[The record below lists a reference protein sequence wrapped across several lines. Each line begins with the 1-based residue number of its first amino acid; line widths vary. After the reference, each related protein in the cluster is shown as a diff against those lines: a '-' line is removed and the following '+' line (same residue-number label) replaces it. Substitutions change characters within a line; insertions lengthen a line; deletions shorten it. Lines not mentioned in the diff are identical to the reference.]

1 MEVKNGLNS
10 PGFTV
15 KGDEAPQ
22 AYRVEP
28 SVENPGGQ
36 FGGSTAPP
44 ATAAPPPSTA
54 APAQVPSTE
63 MKKRRGRPRKY
74 SGDGSAVALSPMPI
88 SASIPFAGDYSSA
101 WKHSA
106 SRPVDAFKKK
116 PKLELE
122 NSGMKINRQ
131 LTKPENRFR
140 HHSSLLL
147 ENFIMLVYVLYPVI
161 FQIIDFVALI
171 FNQNDWIS
179 SSSRKSQIGKSSGSF
194 IPHMLTVNTG
204 EDIMMKIISFSQQG
218 SRAICIL
225 AANGTI
231 SNVTLRQPN
240 SSGGTLTY
248 EGRFEILSLTGSFM
262 PSDNGLTKSRSGG
275 MSVSLAGPDGR
286 VMGGGLAGMLVAAG
300 PVQIV
305 IGSFPLPGQQQQ
317 EQQKPKKPNYEHTI
331 SFTPVDANPISEHRY
346 EASSYNGPKPNL
358 TASASFNLANVN
370 STHGPHGPKIT
381 DNHEHNATLPG
392 GDSREPSHVNHEITS

>member
-1 MEVKNGLNS
+1 MEVKNGLNGT
-10 PGFTV
+10 GFTV

-44 ATAAPPPSTA
+44 ATTAPPPSTA
-54 APAQVPSTE
+54 ASTD

-74 SGDGSAVALSPMPI
+74 SGDSSAVALSPMPI
-88 SASIPFAGDYSSA
+88 SASIPFTGDYSSA

-106 SRPVDAFKKK
+106 SRPVDTFKKK
-116 PKLELE
+116 PKLESE
-122 NSGMKINRQ
+122 SSGQ
-131 LTKPENRFR
+131 PAA
-140 HHSSLLL
+140 
-147 ENFIMLVYVLYPVI
+147 YPV
-161 FQIIDFVALI
+161 
-171 FNQNDWIS
+171 
-179 SSSRKSQIGKSSGSF
+179 SGSF

-218 SRAICIL
+218 SRAICVL

-331 SFTPVDANPISEHRY
+331 SFNPVDANPISEHRY

-370 STHGPHGPKIT
+370 SAHGPKIT
-381 DNHEHNATLPG
+381 DNHEHSAKLPR
-392 GDSREPSHVNHEITS
+392 GDSREPSHEITS